1 MSGLEGCV
9 ESIRILATG
18 NCQVSTFTAAT
29 LDELGGIGDEFACA
43 EGAFGARS
51 CHQGD
56 TATFG
61 SAPEYDNID
70 TIGVSDCYG
79 KIANTVSVESFDPLH
94 DDAVDCFGSERAGLA
109 NRELTPQV
117 GDLGSQRL
125 DLGHALVCSIDDF
138 RNWHA
143 QDICHLSDAGFFLAE
158 PFNWSRAGHSLD
170 ATNA

>member
-1 MSGLEGCV
+1 MGGLACCV
-9 ESIRILATG
+9 KSIRLRATC
-18 NCQVSTFTAAT
+18 NCQVSTFAAAT

-79 KIANTVSVESFDPLH
+79 KIANTVSVESCDPLH
-94 DDAVDCFGSERAGLA
+94 DDAVDCFSSERAGLA
-109 NRELTPQV
+109 NRELAPQV

-125 DLGHALVCSIDDF
+125 DLGHALVCSIDYF
-138 RNWHA
+138 RN
-143 QDICHLSDAGFFLAE
+143 
-158 PFNWSRAGHSLD
+158 
-170 ATNA
+170 